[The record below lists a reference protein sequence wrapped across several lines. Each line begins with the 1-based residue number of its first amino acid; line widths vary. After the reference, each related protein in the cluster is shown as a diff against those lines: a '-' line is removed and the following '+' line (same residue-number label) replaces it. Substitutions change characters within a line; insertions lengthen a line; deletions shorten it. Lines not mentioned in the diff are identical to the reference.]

1 MTAVQESV
9 FVSGANGYIAQH
21 IVKQL
26 LEKNYKVVGSVRSE
40 SKGEDLSKLVNSKD
54 FSYVVVPDIA
64 AKGAFDKALETHP
77 DITTFIHTASPVTF
91 SAKDPVKEIVN
102 PAVEGTKNVL
112 NAVKEHG
119 KQVKHLVFTSSVAAV
134 KSPKPDL
141 NKILTEDDWN
151 PITLEQVTDGLTG
164 YSASK
169 TLAERALWEFVKNE
183 SPQFKVTAVNPTFV
197 LGPQAYAIKDK
208 SQLNL
213 SADIVA
219 QVLRLKPNDKIEPFA
234 GVFIDVRDVAKAHL
248 VAFEKKEAIGQRLV
262 LINGP
267 FTTDLIAD
275 IVKKNVP
282 QAQIPAGDLARSK
295 QIVEEKVGK
304 SDTTRTNKILGFDFI
319 SVEKTFVDAAKQFY
333 N

>member
-1 MTAVQESV
+1 MTAQESI

-21 IVKQL
+21 VVKQL

-64 AKGAFDKALETHP
+64 IKGAFDKALETHP

-91 SAKDPVKEIVN
+91 RVQDPIKEIVN

-141 NKILTEDDWN
+141 SKILTEDAWN

-169 TLAERALWEFVKNE
+169 KFTEKALWDYVKKE
-183 SPQFKVTAVNPTFV
+183 SPQFKVTAVNPSFV
-197 LGPQAYAIKDK
+197 FGPQAYAIKDK

-219 QVLRLKPNDKIEPFA
+219 QVFRLKPDDKIEPFA

-248 VAFEKKEAIGQRLV
+248 AAFENKEAIGQRLV
-262 LINGP
+262 LINGA
-267 FTTDLIAD
+267 FSTDLIAD
-275 IVKKNVP
+275 IVKKNFP
-282 QAQIPAGDLARSK
+282 QAQIPSGDLARSK
-295 QIVEEKVGK
+295 QIVKEKVGK
-304 SDTTRTNKILGFDFI
+304 SDTSRTNKILGFDFI
-319 SVEKTFVDAAKQFY
+319 SVEKSIIDTAEQFY
-333 N
+333 NE